1 MQDREE
7 IPQMEDNNNNKSG
20 SSNNSKN
27 RKAGGISWGV
37 FMIIVLIGFALI
49 MFLVLKIYPLLV
61 AHFGWKVRRTRAI
74 PLLIVAFLW
83 YVWGQVCIYIKNEY
97 DID

>member
-1 MQDREE
+1 MD
-7 IPQMEDNNNNKSG
+7 DNNNNG
-20 SSNNSKN
+20 SNNRDGNK
-27 RKAGGISWGV
+27 KAGISWGV

-49 MFLVLKIYPLLV
+49 IFLVLKIYPLLV

-97 DID
+97 NID

>member
-1 MQDREE
+1 
-7 IPQMEDNNNNKSG
+7 MEDNK
-20 SSNNSKN
+20 NNSVSNEKGEN
-27 RKAGGISWGV
+27 KKAGNISWGV
-37 FMIIVLIGFALI
+37 FMIIVLVGFALI

-97 DID
+97 NID

>member
-1 MQDREE
+1 
-7 IPQMEDNNNNKSG
+7 MEDNNNTSNSNSTNEKKKSG
-20 SSNNSKN
+20 T
-27 RKAGGISWGV
+27 ISWGV

-83 YVWGQVCIYIKNEY
+83 YVWGQACIYIKDEY